1 MKTRGLRLWPIVVSF
16 VAVSAVLLNVSH
28 PAHKTRL
35 SSTTSASPSTT
46 TTVRAAVATLLPQ
59 PAVLTSRTISLVAA
73 PVAVPMM
80 VEIPSIGV
88 SSHVLAVG
96 MTAAHAMYAPEGG
109 PNSPNWGDTFWY
121 RGSSLPGV
129 PGTATIAGHIDD
141 AYGRYAVFGRLSSL
155 VPGNQIIVH
164 YPRSGLTVTFKVTAT
179 HAYTLAQSTTL
190 PVLDLI
196 YGYGPPHG
204 RGPTPSKD
212 GRAHLSLVTCAGTWN
227 SNLSTHN
234 ERLVVSAVRIS

>member
-1 MKTRGLRLWPIVVSF
+1 MKSRGLRLLIVVVSF
-16 VAVSAVLLNVSH
+16 IAVSAVFLNVGLVTHS
-28 PAHKTRL
+28 KRL
-35 SSTTSASPSTT
+35 SSTTLATPSTS
-46 TTVRAAVATLLPQ
+46 TTVRAAVAATLPQ
-59 PAVLTSRTISLVAA
+59 PAVLTSSSMSLAAA
-73 PVAVPMM
+73 PVAVPMT

-109 PNSPNWGDTFWY
+109 PNSANWGDTFWY
-121 RGSSLPGV
+121 RGSSLPGAS
-129 PGTATIAGHIDD
+129 GTATIAGHIDD

-155 VPGNQIIVH
+155 VPGNRIIIH
-164 YPRSGLTVTFKVTAT
+164 YTNSGLTATFQVTAT
-179 HAYTLAQSTTL
+179 HAYTLAQSTTI

-204 RGPTPSKD
+204 RQPTRAKD
-212 GRAHLSLVTCAGTWN
+212 GRAHLSLVTCAGSWDAK
-227 SNLSTHN
+227 LSTHN